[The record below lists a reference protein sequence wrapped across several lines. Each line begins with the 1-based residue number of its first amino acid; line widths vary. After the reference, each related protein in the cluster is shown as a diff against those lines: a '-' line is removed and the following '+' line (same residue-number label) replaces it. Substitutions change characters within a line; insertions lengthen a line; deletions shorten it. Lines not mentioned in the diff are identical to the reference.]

1 MRQKLSHRDAS
12 TSRKREEMHFSTA
25 KVDSSNNEKENIL
38 ILCFNLGL
46 HFFIQLLANYYFVGF
61 NQSKNA
67 LFDAYKLQST
77 AFFPCASALL
87 N

>member
-46 HFFIQLLANYYFVGF
+46 HFFYTIACKLLFCG
-61 NQSKNA
+61 
-67 LFDAYKLQST
+67 LQSIKKCT
-77 AFFPCASALL
+77 F
-87 N
+87 